1 LVYRRTKTNYIKKKL
16 IMKKILITR
25 KLLKPCEEKASKIFE
40 AKFNVNDELY
50 SQSKLIELSQG
61 CDAIL
66 TSLTDKMDE
75 DTINKLPDT
84 VKAISN
90 FAVGFGNI
98 DLEAAKK
105 KNITVTNTPDVLT
118 DATAEIAMLLI
129 LGAARRASEGI
140 EYAKNSNWKWSA
152 DFLIGKQLT
161 GARLGILGMGRIG
174 RAVARLSKPFGMKI
188 HYHNRSK
195 LSAEHEAGAT
205 YHENVK
211 SLFSVSDI
219 LAINCPAT
227 KETVN
232 IINKDTLEY
241 FPTGAI
247 ITNSAR
253 GDMIDDDAM
262 IDALNRKKIYAV
274 GLDVYKGEPNLNPGY
289 LKHKN
294 AFILPHL
301 GSATKETRTA
311 MGNLAIDNIDEFFKK
326 GNCKNKVN

>member
-1 LVYRRTKTNYIKKKL
+1 
-16 IMKKILITR
+16 MKKILITR
-25 KLLKPCEEKASKIFE
+25 RLLRVCEEKASKIFD
-40 AKFNVNDELY
+40 AKLNGNDELY

-66 TSLTDKMDE
+66 TSITDKMDK
-75 DTINKLPDT
+75 DTINKLPDSI
-84 VKAISN
+84 KAISN

-98 DLEAAKK
+98 DLEAAKDR
-105 KNITVTNTPDVLT
+105 NIIVTNTPDVLN

-129 LGAARRASEGI
+129 LGAARRAPEGI

-161 GARLGILGMGRIG
+161 GARLGVLGMGRIG
-174 RAVARLSKPFGMKI
+174 RAVAKLAKAFGMI
-188 HYHNRSK
+188 INYHNRSK
-195 LSAEHEAGAT
+195 LSPELEDGAI
-205 YHENVK
+205 YHDSIK
-211 SLFSVSDI
+211 SLFSVSDF
-219 LAINCPAT
+219 LSINCPAT
-227 KETVN
+227 KETLN
-232 IINKDTLEY
+232 IINKETLEY

-262 IDALNRKKIYAV
+262 IDALDRRKIYAV

-289 LKHKN
+289 LNHKS

-311 MGNLAIDNIDEFFKK
+311 MANLAINNLDEFFNTGK
-326 GNCKNKVN
+326 CRNKVN

>member
-1 LVYRRTKTNYIKKKL
+1 
-16 IMKKILITR
+16 MKKILITR
-25 KLLKPCEEKASKIFE
+25 KLIKSSEDYASKVFD
-40 AKFNVNDELY
+40 AKLNLNDELY

-61 CDAIL
+61 CDAVL
-66 TSLTDKMDE
+66 TSLTEKMDK
-75 DTINKLPDT
+75 DTISKLPDS
-84 VKAISN
+84 VKIISN

-105 KNITVTNTPDVLT
+105 RGIAVTNTPDVLT

-129 LGAARRASEGI
+129 LGAARRVTEGI
-140 EYAKNSNWKWSA
+140 ESAKNGNWKWSA

-174 RAVARLSKPFGMKI
+174 RAVAKLSRPFGMKI
-188 HYHNRSK
+188 NYHNRSK
-195 LSAEHEAGAT
+195 LSSDLENGAI
-205 YHENVK
+205 YHDSIK

-227 KETVN
+227 KETTN
-232 IINKDTLEY
+232 IINKKTLEY

-253 GDMIDDDAM
+253 GDMIDDEAM
-262 IDALNRKKIYAV
+262 LDALDRKKIYAV

-289 LKHKN
+289 IKHKS

-301 GSATKETRTA
+301 GSATKETRIA
-311 MGNLAIDNIDEFFKK
+311 MGNLAVSNLEEFFKIGK
-326 GNCKNKVN
+326 CKNTVN